1 MATTTDQHKLIVSL
15 EARMR
20 SYEKAIEKAQA
31 QTNQRMKGI
40 ETALKRPQQE
50 MDRVGQAAQRMEAR
64 LSKVGGALRNFGAG
78 FLGGIAAGGVAGIA
92 ATLASVANGIARI
105 GDEARKAGLSAK
117 AFQEWRYVAEQ
128 SRIPVDAMTDAFKE
142 LAIRADEFALTG
154 KGSAAE
160 AFARLGMSPEEVQSK
175 LRNPSALM
183 LELIER
189 TKALRNTAAGVR
201 IFDELFGGTGGER
214 LVSLLHQGEGAIR
227 DKIKAA
233 NDLGMVMDDA
243 MIAKADE
250 LDRKFRA
257 ITTTVSS
264 GLKSAIVAAAGA
276 LQDFI
281 DRFRDV
287 GARQTATLQTQL
299 AEAERN
305 LTAARERGIM
315 PAGARQQQID
325 HSQAEVDR
333 LRAVLRDRALQSV
346 RPQLE
351 SLAAGGVAAKGDRLG
366 YAAPV
371 TSDKSKTGGRASSAD
386 AADREAQAVRRLIA
400 ELEHELALVG
410 ASSVEKEIAN
420 TLRRAGVDASSAEGQ
435 KIAELVRQIDAETEA
450 LKRNEEAQ
458 KARTQ
463 ALDSLF
469 QMGSDALISIADGSL
484 KAEDAVKRLAV
495 QLALAA
501 AQAALLGTG
510 PLAGL
515 FGGGFFGG
523 RAPEMAGGV
532 LGFIRHGGTSNM
544 QPGGAAR
551 MVPASTFA
559 GAPRFHN
566 GLKGNE
572 LAAILERGEAVL
584 TQRQAMRTA
593 GFMQSATAAMK
604 SGGGSY
610 VDSRVFNIDARGA
623 QQGVGAE
630 IQEALMQ
637 YDREVLPARVN
648 QIANDPYAIG

>member
-1 MATTTDQHKLIVSL
+1 MATTTDNHKLIVSL
-15 EARMR
+15 EARLR
-20 SYEKAIEKAQA
+20 SYEKAIEKAQKD
-31 QTNQRMKGI
+31 TNQRMRGI
-40 ETALKRPQQE
+40 ETALKRPQAE
-50 MDRVGQAAQRMEAR
+50 MDRVGQAAQRMEQRMA
-64 LSKVGGALRNFGAG
+64 KAGGVLRSFGAG
-78 FLGGIAAGGVAGIA
+78 LMSGLAAGGVAGIA
-92 ATLASVANGIARI
+92 ATLANVANGIARI

-117 AFQEWRYVAEQ
+117 AFQEWKYVAEQ

-142 LAIRADEFALTG
+142 LAIRADEFAMTG

-160 AFARLGMSPEEVQSK
+160 AFARLGMSPEEVQAK

-214 LVSLLHQGEGAIR
+214 LVALLHQGEGAIR
-227 DKIKAA
+227 DQIKAA
-233 NDLGMVMDDA
+233 NDLGLVLDDEV
-243 MIAKADE
+243 IKRADE
-250 LDRKFRA
+250 IDRKFRA

-264 GLKSAIVAAAGA
+264 GLKSAIVSAATA

-281 DRFRDV
+281 DRFREV
-287 GARQTATLQTQL
+287 ETRQTATLQTQL

-315 PAGARQQQID
+315 PGAARQKQID

-333 LRAVLRDRALQSV
+333 LRAVLRERALQNV

-351 SLAAGGVAAKGDRLG
+351 SLASGGVAAKGDRLG
-366 YAAPV
+366 YVAPLP
-371 TSDKSKTGGRASSAD
+371 SDKKGGGRASSAD
-386 AADREAQAVRRLIA
+386 AAEREAQAVRRLIS
-400 ELEHELALVG
+400 ELEHELSLIG

-463 ALDSLF
+463 ALESLF

-501 AQAALLGTG
+501 VQAALLGSG

-515 FGGGFFGG
+515 FGGGLFGG
-523 RAPEMAGGV
+523 RMSVPV
-532 LGFIRHGGTSNM
+532 RHAGTSNM
-544 QPGGAAR
+544 QPGGTSRSVSPVAFAA
-551 MVPASTFA
+551 
-559 GAPRFHN
+559 APRFHN
-566 GLKGNE
+566 GLHNNE

-593 GFMQSATAAMK
+593 GFMQSATAALK
-604 SGGGSY
+604 SGSGGSY
-610 VDSRVFNIDARGA
+610 VDGRVFNIDARGA

-630 IQEALMQ
+630 IQRAIME
-637 YDREVLPARVN
+637 YDREVLPSRVN
-648 QIANDPYAIG
+648 QIANDPYAVG